1 MPAVDIDHG
10 PLEESDLRTL
20 EKLYAG
26 GIRSAQLV
34 QIFRTRGFRFSEATL
49 RKYVQKGLLPRS
61 RRVGQKGKHQGSR
74 GLYPVTII
82 RRLNTIKRLMET
94 ELTIEDIQERFLGID
109 NHIEILQE
117 SLKAIDGATRSHLQ
131 RAGINLS
138 PKRVATVQSHR
149 KKVEEHLE
157 GLLRA
162 VLKLEQS
169 VSEPE

>member
-1 MPAVDIDHG
+1 MPATQLAHG
-10 PLEESDLRTL
+10 PLEESDLNTL
-20 EKLYAG
+20 EKLYAD

-74 GLYPVTII
+74 GIYPVTII

-109 NHIEILQE
+109 NHIETLQE
-117 SLKAIDGATRSHLQ
+117 SLKAIDGATKSHI
-131 RAGINLS
+131 AKVSMGLS
-138 PKRVATVQSHR
+138 PKRVSRVRSHR
-149 KKVEEHLE
+149 KDVQEHLE

-162 VLKLEQS
+162 ILKLEQS